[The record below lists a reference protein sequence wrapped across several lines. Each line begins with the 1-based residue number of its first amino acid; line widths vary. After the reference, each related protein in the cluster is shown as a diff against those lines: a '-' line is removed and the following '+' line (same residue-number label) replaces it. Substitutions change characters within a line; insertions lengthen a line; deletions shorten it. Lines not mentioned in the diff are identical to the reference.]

1 MFTSYKEVD
10 GENLYMKN
18 SSTSNVLGIGKVILK
33 ITFNTLLNS
42 NNVLHVADIR
52 KNLVSSS
59 LLSKNDFKI
68 VFVIDKLILSKS
80 EMFVGKRYISNDLL
94 KINIIIIVNV
104 THVRRRVDHSPR
116 S

>member
-1 MFTSYKEVD
+1 MTF
-10 GENLYMKN
+10 
-18 SSTSNVLGIGKVILK
+18 GKLL
-33 ITFNTLLNS
+33 TL

-80 EMFVGKRYISNDLL
+80 EMFVEKRYISNDLL